1 MALAPKLYPAGLA
14 DRNSN
19 SAYEKLKFIEE
30 HYEELMQAY
39 QVIMEHLKIVNESN
53 QVELPDDLVTYD
65 SDNNVL
71 KSGENTIQISADVP
85 ENIVTYDPDDNVLKT
100 GNYIIKATNNLPPDP
115 WNYDGLFHGNNVI
128 KIRSTIPENIVTS
141 DGILHYTGDHDGVI
155 STWTTASSETYGDFK
170 WWGLRTP
177 LNEDGARVRITLPV
191 NQLTVVHPHGGGGDA
206 YLTELREGA
215 PNVLINLNDIVT
227 TDNISQHTT
236 NFLTSSDLP
245 DLSGYVETSDVANEA
260 GKIPRYNSQ
269 GHLVLP
275 DGTEIWCEDNE

>member
-1 MALAPKLYPAGLA
+1 MTLAPKLYPAGLA

-85 ENIVTYDPDDNVLKT
+85 ENIVTGDASEPVEDDLTTSLTYDDSNLFGSASFYQINIPSPT
-100 GNYIIKATNNLPPDP
+100 GDYESMTYNLPSQPLGYVNP
-115 WNYDGLFHGNNVI
+115 YTSEHYVCAGNQVLF
-128 KIRSTIPENIVTS
+128 
-141 DGILHYTGDHDGVI
+141 
-155 STWTTASSETYGDFK
+155 
-170 WWGLRTP
+170 
-177 LNEDGARVRITLPV
+177 
-191 NQLTVVHPHGGGGDA
+191 
-206 YLTELREGA
+206 
-215 PNVLINLNDIVT
+215 
-227 TDNISQHTT
+227 NISDLAMQSDLPDTS

-275 DGTEIWCEDNE
+275 DGTEIWREPDE

>member
-19 SAYEKLKFIEE
+19 SAYEKLKFVEE

-85 ENIVTYDPDDNVLKT
+85 DNIVTYVPDSQDTYSAEVPNWNQITTLP
-100 GNYIIKATNNLPPDP
+100 YHTN
-115 WNYDGLFHGNNVI
+115 
-128 KIRSTIPENIVTS
+128 
-141 DGILHYTGDHDGVI
+141 HDGCSII
-155 STWTTASSETYGDFK
+155 SCDQLYHLPAGIMYFTTEYANYNEYHLVCSDDKVLFNVDELITTANIENTMSDY
-170 WWGLRTP
+170 L
-177 LNEDGARVRITLPV
+177 LNNNYA
-191 NQLTVVHPHGGGGDA
+191 
-206 YLTELREGA
+206 
-215 PNVLINLNDIVT
+215 
-227 TDNISQHTT
+227 
-236 NFLTSSDLP
+236 TSSDIP
-245 DLSGYVETSDVANEA
+245 DMSGYVETSDVANEA

>member
-39 QVIMEHLKIVNESN
+39 QVIMEHLKIVNESS

-85 ENIVTYDPDDNVLKT
+85 DNIVTYVPMNDREEVLDNTDGSINNSWNSYLAELQYPNNTPTEMGTTQVYGISFTEPYLSENALTYNLPVHPVGLVNAYTDLYYLTCNGEILLNLSDVITT
-100 GNYIIKATNNLPPDP
+100 GNFENTLA
-115 WNYDGLFHGNNVI
+115 NY
-128 KIRSTIPENIVTS
+128 
-141 DGILHYTGDHDGVI
+141 
-155 STWTTASSETYGDFK
+155 SS
-170 WWGLRTP
+170 
-177 LNEDGARVRITLPV
+177 
-191 NQLTVVHPHGGGGDA
+191 
-206 YLTELREGA
+206 
-215 PNVLINLNDIVT
+215 
-227 TDNISQHTT
+227 

-245 DLSGYVETSDVANEA
+245 DLSGYVETSEVANEA

-275 DGTEIWCEDNE
+275 DGTEIWCENE